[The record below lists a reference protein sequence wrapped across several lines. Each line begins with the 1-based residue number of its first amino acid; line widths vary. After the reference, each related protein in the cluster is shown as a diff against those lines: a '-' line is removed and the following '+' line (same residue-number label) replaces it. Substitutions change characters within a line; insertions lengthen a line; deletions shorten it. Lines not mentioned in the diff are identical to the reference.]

1 MAKVGDTEYDT
12 LQEIL
17 GDMSEVEITLLGHVS
32 ENITVYAATTIN
44 MNGYSINGSIDASD
58 SLTLTN
64 GTVTGK
70 VTVDSGT
77 FVIHAPSGAAAAING
92 GLNVISGSC
101 FVSGAQVG
109 VSGTLYFDGGS
120 MTITGTTRAVSLTA
134 EAGPAGKT
142 FYGAAAVDGSTA
154 EKAVFADGTYTVG
167 GEAAKKLSN
176 VQAGGAS
183 EPVTKPT
190 LTISPEAADIK
201 AGAYAEFTVTYT
213 GTDTLEAYIQKN
225 GLDTYF
231 TVTQASNGDGTYKI
245 IVRTDAETPTVAVT
259 RCTFMRR
266 GTHPYRRRPLSTS
279 RDFPRSGGE
288 RQTYTA
294 LSGALDNAKD
304 GDTVKLLANIDGSF
318 IINKTITLD
327 LNGYRWNKTATI
339 DPNSTLTLTGSGT
352 VAEVTLGGKLDIQND
367 GVKVNT
373 LNVTS
378 APAPAMSLKY
388 GAFGTITITAVNVT
402 ASDLL
407 AEGYAFYYRYIDR
420 DIVENGKVAALTKV
434 TVKNA

>member
-1 MAKVGDTEYDT
+1 MKRRVLSFLLALTLCFSLLPVSATAEDAAVSPSPTAAATAPAEVKKDEPAPASTPAPTPATAEVTPAPAASVEDEEDGGEEKDTVVMPVKPAGAGETGGIAPMNAGEENGIEVQAESESVAKVGDTEYAT

-17 GDMSEVEITLLGHVS
+17 DEMEPAKITLLGNVS
-32 ENITVYAATTIN
+32 ENNITVYAATTID
-44 MNGYSINGSIDASD
+44 MAGFSISGSIDAAD

-64 GTVTGK
+64 GTVTGNVK
-70 VTVDSGT
+70 VDGGMFT
-77 FVIHAPSGAAAAING
+77 IQAPAGAAAAING
-92 GLNVISGSC
+92 GLNVISGACS
-101 FVSGAQVG
+101 VGGAQVG

-167 GEAAKKLSN
+167 GEAAKKLSS

-183 EPVTKPT
+183 EPIAKPT

-231 TVTQASNGDGTYKI
+231 AVTQKNNGDGTYKI
-245 IVRTDAETPTVAVT
+245 IVRTSAETPTAVT

-266 GTHPYRRRPLSTS
+266 KTHPYRRRPLSTS
-279 RDFPRSGGE
+279 RDFP
-288 RQTYTA
+288 A
-294 LSGALDNAKD
+294 
-304 GDTVKLLANIDGSF
+304 
-318 IINKTITLD
+318 
-327 LNGYRWNKTATI
+327 
-339 DPNSTLTLTGSGT
+339 
-352 VAEVTLGGKLDIQND
+352 
-367 GVKVNT
+367 
-373 LNVTS
+373 
-378 APAPAMSLKY
+378 
-388 GAFGTITITAVNVT
+388 
-402 ASDLL
+402 
-407 AEGYAFYYRYIDR
+407 
-420 DIVENGKVAALTKV
+420 
-434 TVKNA
+434 